1 MPQQT
6 DKPTSDTPPDGRVL
20 RGEVTYGRVLDAA
33 ERCFAATGFD
43 AVTIRQIAA
52 EAGVTLGVVGFHG
65 GSKETLFRTVLSRR
79 VETLNK
85 LRREAL
91 AALLD
96 AGGYTLRDLIDA
108 YITPY
113 LDIAS
118 RGNAQWR
125 AYAQLIARIV
135 ADDRYYAEAKHLY
148 DPVATEFMDAMSE
161 LHPAA
166 DRHQLATALTLS
178 VSAMLSIVASR
189 ARIEGLSGHAGPQ
202 TPLGYR
208 RLLLDFCAAGFM
220 QVLSPERPDTDA
232 R

>member
-1 MPQQT
+1 MPQQI
-6 DKPTSDTPPDGRVL
+6 DKPDSNAPADGRVL

-65 GSKETLFRTVLSRR
+65 GNKETLFRTVLSRR

-96 AGGYTLRDLIDA
+96 SGGFTLRDLIDA

-118 RGNAQWR
+118 RGDPQWR

-135 ADDRYYAEAKHLY
+135 SDDRYYAEAKHLY
-148 DPVATEFMDAMSE
+148 DPVATEFMDVMSE
-161 LHPAA
+161 LHPDT
-166 DRHQLATALTLS
+166 DRQKLATGLTLS

-189 ARIEGLSGHAGPQ
+189 ARIEGLSGQSGPQ

-208 RLLLDFCAAGFM
+208 RMLLDFCAAGFM
-220 QVLSPERPDTDA
+220 QIVSPERPDTGT